1 VYFYALKNQY
11 FVFCMRKYIPL
22 VLFLSICSSAC
33 FASSRYWVF
42 FKDKKGTTFNPSAY
56 FDSRVLQR
64 NKGLNL
70 SSDSTDFPVSNK
82 YIDGVKTLVSK
93 VGYASRWLNAVTV
106 EASDSKLKQIEK
118 LPFVAGIQPVM
129 LAAKTMSTNY
139 ETDLNDEDI
148 SLLKEQTQSM
158 QRDSFALRGFDGHG
172 IRIAVFDAGFPGVNT
187 SPVFEHLRSSGRI
200 IDTWDFVRN
209 KPDVYSHNEHG
220 TMVLS
225 CIAGLADGKPM
236 GMATGAEFLLAR
248 TEQESEPFSEEE
260 NWLAAVEWAHKH
272 GADIIS
278 SSLGYTYQR
287 YFPEQMDGKT
297 SLVARAANIA
307 ASKGMLVVNAM
318 GNDGDNSWK
327 YLSTPADADSI
338 LSIGGLDPEN
348 FLRIDFS
355 SYGPTA
361 DFRRKPN
368 VSAFAKVVV
377 ASPKKLTVSYGT
389 SFSTPL
395 ITGFAA
401 CVLQATKIK
410 DPMKLLHV
418 VESAGHLY
426 PYFDY
431 SHGYGLPQASKV
443 LNDNYKTRP
452 TFKFTVMN
460 DTVNLI
466 VLSHEGYEGPGKGML
481 YFHFRNDKG
490 VITHYSVVRMNDANL
505 YQFEASEFE
514 GSNVISAWYNGYTTE
529 LDVRSVHKSEAEG
542 QPL

>member
-1 VYFYALKNQY
+1 
-11 FVFCMRKYIPL
+11 MRKYLFL
-22 VLFLSICSSAC
+22 VLFISAYSSVS
-33 FASSRYWVF
+33 FANSRYWVF
-42 FKDKKGTTFNPSAY
+42 FKDKKGTTFNPSVY
-56 FDSRVLQR
+56 FDSRTLQR
-64 NKGLNL
+64 NASL
-70 SSDSTDFPVSNK
+70 SLLSDSSDFPVSEQ
-82 YIDGVKTLVSK
+82 YIAQIKGFASK
-93 VGYASRWLNAVTV
+93 VGYASRWLNAITV
-106 EASDSKLKQIEK
+106 ETSDSKLKQIEK
-118 LPFVAGIQPVM
+118 LPFVSDIQPVM
-129 LAAKTMSTNY
+129 LTAKTMSANY
-139 ETDLNDEDI
+139 ETDLDDED
-148 SLLKEQTQSM
+148 SELLKEQTQSM
-158 QRDSFALRGFDGHG
+158 QRDSFALRGYDGHG
-172 IRIAVFDAGFPGVNT
+172 VRIAIFDAGFPGVNT
-187 SPVFEHLRSSGRI
+187 SPIFEHLRSSGRI

-225 CIAGLADGKPM
+225 CIAGLANGKPM

-307 ASKGMLVVNAM
+307 AAKGMLVVNAM

-355 SYGPTA
+355 SYGPTS

-410 DPMKLLHV
+410 DPMKLLHL

-431 SHGYGLPQASKV
+431 SHGYGLPQASKI
-443 LNDNYKTRP
+443 LNENYKSQP
-452 TFKFTVMN
+452 TFKFTVAN
-460 DTVNLI
+460 DTVNLVI
-466 VLSHEGYEGPGKGML
+466 FSHEGYEGPGKGML
-481 YFHFRNDKG
+481 YFHFRNEKG

-514 GSNVISAWYNGYTTE
+514 GSSVISAWYNGYTSE
-529 LDVRSVHKSEAEG
+529 LNVSAIRKNETDG
-542 QPL
+542 QSL